1 MKKLSL
7 LGLGLGMMA
16 SLGFTAEMAS
26 AQSTL
31 DIVKQRGHLRCQ
43 VGTPAPGFYQLDEKG
58 DWYGSDV
65 AICRA
70 VAAAIR
76 EHPPIATER

>member
-7 LGLGLGMMA
+7 LGLGLGMIA

-31 DIVKQRGHLRCQ
+31 DIVKQRGMLRCQ
-43 VGTPAPGFYQLDEKG
+43 VGFVNAGLLPARRKG
-58 DWYGSDV
+58 RLVW
-65 AICRA
+65 
-70 VAAAIR
+70 
-76 EHPPIATER
+76 